1 MRTQEYIARNLQG
14 FEGDESLANEI
25 KEATQGI
32 DICVETGT
40 YLGGT
45 TKRFSQMFKK
55 VHTIEFLPENFEK
68 AKQHLQGCE
77 NVIQYLGDS
86 AKTLPTV
93 MKRIRAEKCFFFL
106 DAHWQNDCPLIDEL
120 NVIAQS
126 NKKGI
131 IAIHD
136 WKVPNTDLGFD
147 SYNGQDFTIEWIK
160 PTLDKCFAKYRIW
173 YNDANKAKGAR
184 RGVLFIEI

>member
-1 MRTQEYIARNLQG
+1 MRTQEYIERNLQG

-25 KEATQGI
+25 REATKGI

-45 TKRFSQMFKK
+45 TKRFASMFKK
-55 VHTIEFLPENFEK
+55 VHTIEYLPENFNK

-77 NVIQYLGDS
+77 NVIQHLGDS
-86 AKTLPTV
+86 ATQLPFV
-93 MKRIRAEKCFFFL
+93 LKRIRAEKCFFFL

-120 NVIAQS
+120 KAISKAG
-126 NKKGI
+126 KKGV

-136 WKVPNTDLGFD
+136 WKVPSTDLGFD
-147 SYNGQDFTIEWIK
+147 SYNGQDFTLEWID
-160 PTLDKCFAKYRIW
+160 PTLKECFQQYRVW
-173 YNDANKAKGAR
+173 YNDATKAQGAK
-184 RGVLFIEI
+184 RGVLFIEL